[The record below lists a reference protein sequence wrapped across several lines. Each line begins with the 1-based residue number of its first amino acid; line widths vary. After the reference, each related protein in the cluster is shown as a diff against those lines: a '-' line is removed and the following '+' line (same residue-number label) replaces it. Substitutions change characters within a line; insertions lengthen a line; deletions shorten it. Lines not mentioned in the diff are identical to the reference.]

1 MSDFIFPLQEWPEG
15 IAQASVPANENSLRN
30 EALRRPCL
38 GTSNNVASPN
48 DGDLYIV
55 GISPTGSFS
64 TFSTNDLAFAR
75 VTVTGVSWHAW
86 APTDGLRIWMEDGS
100 EKVYVGESTNQWQ
113 DAGGGGGGGT
123 DLGWFNILDYREGG
137 DPDDT
142 NAFQLVIDAAAAA
155 GGGAVYFPPQQGTG
169 ASGKYII
176 GGALQD
182 TGAANAQIV
191 LPSIDILTGD
201 QITIE
206 LRGGF
211 PPTPD
216 ISVIGDIPVSVS
228 GSVIESTLTTG
239 SGGSLIGIKGP
250 PGSAG
255 DFSNVLVVIR
265 DLTIRMPDNPTHSA
279 VDLRYAACA
288 ELDNVVI
295 DTGSYYIQGLPEPTT
310 SGSYALRMPRQN
322 NGALCRLGT
331 VNVIG
336 FYNGYEF
343 AEHSNGFACQAA
355 WGCKRAFVFN
365 TAPYHGSHF
374 QRLMAVH
381 CERVLVG
388 VGDHFLQVEQLNIEH
403 AASGWWVTDF
413 DVDDASNYLVGSI
426 SGWQVVLAGSG
437 VDSTFTVAGAAKLNI
452 TRLGWENRLETVS
465 VSSDITF
472 AGVHANKRI
481 LHPSAD
487 TTARVWTI
495 PSNASVPYPIGTTLA
510 FGNQNG
516 AGVLT
521 IAITSDTMYLA
532 GSGSTGSRTLAA
544 NGSAVAVKETA
555 TVWQISGVGLT

>member
-1 MSDFIFPLQEWPEG
+1 MSDTILPFQEWPEG

-38 GTSNNVASPN
+38 GTSNNVSSPG

-55 GISPTGSFS
+55 GSSPTGSFS

-86 APTDGLRIWMEDGS
+86 TPTDGLRIWMNDGT
-100 EKVYVGESTNQWQ
+100 EKVFAGESTNQWQ

-123 DLGWFNILDYREGG
+123 DLGWFNVINYGATG
-137 DPDDT
+137 DGVTDDT
-142 NAFQLVIDAAAAA
+142 NAIQDAIDAAALA
-155 GGGAVYFPPQQGTG
+155 GGGVVYFPAGI
-169 ASGKYII
+169 YVV

-182 TGAANAQIV
+182 TGAANAQLV

-206 LRGGF
+206 ILGAF

-216 ISVIGDIPVSVS
+216 ISVIGNIPVSVS

-239 SGGSLIGIKGP
+239 SGGNCIGIKGP
-250 PGSAG
+250 SGSAG

-279 VDLRYAACA
+279 IDLRYAACA

-437 VDSTFTVAGAAKLNI
+437 VSNVFTVSGASRLTIRQLGAADDAIAGLIAEPADKDYRIVVKAPHRGRIVETTTISGSGTCTATFKIN
-452 TRLGWENRLETVS
+452 TTALGGTANSVSTSEQSQAHSSSNVFAAGDDIVLTVS
-465 VSSDITF
+465 ANSSCVDLSFCI
-472 AGVHANKRI
+472 RYQR
-481 LHPSAD
+481 L
-487 TTARVWTI
+487 
-495 PSNASVPYPIGTTLA
+495 
-510 FGNQNG
+510 
-516 AGVLT
+516 
-521 IAITSDTMYLA
+521 
-532 GSGSTGSRTLAA
+532 
-544 NGSAVAVKETA
+544 
-555 TVWQISGVGLT
+555 